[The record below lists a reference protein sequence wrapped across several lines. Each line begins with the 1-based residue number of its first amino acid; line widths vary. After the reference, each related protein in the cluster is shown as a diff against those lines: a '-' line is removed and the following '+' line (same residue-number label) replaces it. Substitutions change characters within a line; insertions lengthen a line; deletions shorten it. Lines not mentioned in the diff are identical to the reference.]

1 MSLQF
6 GIRQCIFVFCVQII
20 VAIFFGYD
28 ALPLNGFLIKRFT
41 LTHTVMRI
49 VCSIFLQ
56 MTLNK
61 ELKNTLK
68 MLTYL
73 KNQRGNSKNLKGRY
87 INYTLCFMQMLS
99 PMISQVMFSIQAAQE
114 PNVKMVIKGFVT
126 LGLITRLDDMFAASF
141 PGELKENAEAL
152 SASGVLKM

>member
-1 MSLQF
+1 MIIQEVLFLSNEPVSISDDVYALTIAANMTKTCSPMSLQF

-20 VAIFFGYD
+20 VAFFFAYE
-28 ALPLNGFLIKRFT
+28 ALPLNGFLIERFN
-41 LTHTVMRI
+41 LSHTIMRI

-87 INYTLCFMQMLS
+87 INYTLCFMQKIT
-99 PMISQVMFSIQAAQE
+99 PMISQVMFSI
-114 PNVKMVIKGFVT
+114 
-126 LGLITRLDDMFAASF
+126 
-141 PGELKENAEAL
+141 
-152 SASGVLKM
+152 